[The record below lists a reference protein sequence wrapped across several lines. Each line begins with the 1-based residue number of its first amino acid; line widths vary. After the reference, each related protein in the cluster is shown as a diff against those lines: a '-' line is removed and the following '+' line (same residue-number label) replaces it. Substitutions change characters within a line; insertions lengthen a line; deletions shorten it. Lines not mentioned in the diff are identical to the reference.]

1 MLTKRFSLNEF
12 RSALSSFATGV
23 TIITAQDL
31 NNEPIG
37 MTASSFNSVSM
48 DPPLVLWS
56 IAKSALS
63 APSFTNAMFFAVHVL
78 ASDQAEI
85 SNKFA
90 MKGED
95 KFSNINWAK
104 DNNVVPIIKGVS
116 SRFDC
121 KTYAIHEGG
130 DHWIIIGEVLA
141 LENNTKRGLVFSE
154 GSYATASAIRPN
166 DQPENRLDTGMSSID
181 KLLIYQLARASR
193 QVENLFHKT
202 VYKEELTIPEW
213 RILASL
219 YGKASRGLPELCAR
233 TFVDPSAIIDILDR
247 MNNDSL
253 CVLSGTG
260 SEMVISGTDNGMKRV
275 ANLFDAAR
283 NQEDKILKEMNEI
296 ERVSLMKQL
305 KSIIKNT
312 DN

>member
-1 MLTKRFSLNEF
+1 METNFSPNEF

-23 TIITAQDL
+23 TIITTQDL
-31 NNEPIG
+31 NKEPIG

-63 APSFTNAMFFAVHVL
+63 APSFTNATFFAVHVL

-90 MKGED
+90 IKGED
-95 KFSNINWAK
+95 KFSNINWVE
-104 DNNVVPIIKGVS
+104 DTNCVPIIKDVS

-130 DHWIIIGEVLA
+130 DHWIIVGEVLA
-141 LENNTKRGLVFSE
+141 IENNTKRGLVFSE
-154 GSYATASAIRPN
+154 GSYATTSAIRPN
-166 DQPENRLDTGMSSID
+166 DQPENRLDTGTSLID
-181 KLLIYQLARASR
+181 ELLIYQLARASR

-202 VYKEELTIPEW
+202 VDEEELTIPEW

-219 YGKASRGLPELCAR
+219 YGNSSRILPDLCAR
-233 TFVDPSAIIDILDR
+233 TFVDPSAIIDILNR
-247 MNNDSL
+247 MNKDNL
-253 CVLSGTG
+253 CALSGSG
-260 SEMVISGTDNGMKRV
+260 SEMIITGTDNGMKRV

-283 NQEDKILKEMNEI
+283 NQEDKILEEMNEI
-296 ERVSLMKQL
+296 ERVSLIKQL

-312 DN
+312 DS